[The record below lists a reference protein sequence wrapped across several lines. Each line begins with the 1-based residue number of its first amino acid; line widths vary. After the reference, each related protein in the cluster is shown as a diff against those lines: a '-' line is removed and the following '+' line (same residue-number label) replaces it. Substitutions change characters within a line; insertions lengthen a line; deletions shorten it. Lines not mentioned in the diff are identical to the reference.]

1 MAGSPRYVAGAS
13 SHRLLIMQPAQ
24 QNRNRRRFSLLAS
37 LLIGACVVGCPQPS
51 PEIKQSK
58 QTPSQSTQ
66 KQTPKTKATGS
77 DWTSFRGN
85 AQSTGFTEGETGDSL
100 LPAWKFQLDDGGFES
115 SAAIVATKDAA
126 TGVEQKTVYIAGLT
140 NDVRGKLFALDL
152 EDGSKR
158 WEFES
163 EDGFLTT
170 PVVDDGKLYL
180 GDMEGKF
187 FCVDATGEKQWTY
200 KTEIEINSSANT
212 YKDLV
217 LFGSQDGAL
226 YALDKVTGD
235 FKWKHTTEDQIQ
247 CSITVAKNHAF
258 LAGCDSMLHVIDL
271 DTGKETGNIKLS
283 SPTISTP
290 AANGDTTYFGNE
302 NGTFYCVDAA
312 AAKTNWTVE
321 DERGGNSIRSSA
333 AIAEGHIVF
342 GARNR
347 KLYSYN
353 PQTGAENW
361 STTLKNKVDSSP
373 VIVKNRVIAASTD
386 GRLYLLNLENG
397 ELLWQKQFNGGIT
410 GSPAFAH
417 GVLIVATD
425 DGIVYALKFAET
437 KDNN

>member
-1 MAGSPRYVAGAS
+1 M
-13 SHRLLIMQPAQ
+13 
-24 QNRNRRRFSLLAS
+24 LAS
-37 LLIGACVVGCPQPS
+37 LLMGACVIGCSQPS
-51 PEIKQSK
+51 QVTEQTP

-66 KQTPKTKATGS
+66 KQTPKTKTAGS

-85 AQSTGFTEGETGDSL
+85 AQSTGFTEGETGDAL
-100 LPAWKFQLDDGGFES
+100 LPAWKFKLDDGGFES
-115 SAAIVATKDAA
+115 SAAIVATKDSEAR
-126 TGVEQKTVYIAGLT
+126 TEQKTVYIAGLT
-140 NDVRGKLFALDL
+140 NDVKGKLFALNL
-152 EDGSKR
+152 EDGTKR
-158 WEFES
+158 WEFNS

-170 PVVDDGKLYL
+170 PVVDDGRLYL
-180 GDMEGKF
+180 GDMAGQF
-187 FCVDATGEKQWTY
+187 FCIDTSGEKQWTY

-226 YALDKVTGD
+226 YALDKATGD
-235 FKWKHTTEDQIQ
+235 FKWKHATEDQIQ

-271 DTGKETGNIKLS
+271 DTGKETGNVKLS

-290 AANGDTTYFGNE
+290 AADGDTAYFGNE
-302 NGTFYCVDAA
+302 KGTFYSVNVATSE
-312 AAKTNWTVE
+312 TNWTVE

-333 AIAEGHIVF
+333 AIADGHVVF

-353 PQTGAENW
+353 PQTGDENW

-417 GVLIVATD
+417 GFVIVATD
-425 DGIVYALKFAET
+425 DGIVYALKFA
-437 KDNN
+437 NND

>member
-1 MAGSPRYVAGAS
+1 M
-13 SHRLLIMQPAQ
+13 
-24 QNRNRRRFSLLAS
+24 
-37 LLIGACVVGCPQPS
+37 PS
-51 PEIKQSK
+51 PSTTYRFINRILITCLVISCGGMSSFA
-58 QTPSQSTQ
+58 QT
-66 KQTPKTKATGS
+66 QTASS
-77 DWTSFRGN
+77 DWTSFRGD
-85 AQSTGFTEGETGDSL
+85 AQSTGFTEGETGDTL
-100 LPAWKFQLDDGGFES
+100 IPAWKFKLDDGGFES
-115 SAAIVATKDAA
+115 SAAIVATKDVA
-126 TGVEQKTVYIAGLT
+126 TGILKKTVYIAGLT
-140 NDVRGKLFALDL
+140 NDVRGKLFALNL
-152 EDGSKR
+152 SDGTKL

-180 GDMEGKF
+180 GDMAGQF
-187 FCVDATGEKQWTY
+187 FCIDATGRKQWAY
-200 KTEIEINSSANT
+200 KTEIEINSSANV

-226 YALDKVTGD
+226 YALNKGSGE
-235 FKWKHTTEDQIQ
+235 FRWKYSTDDQIQ
-247 CSITVAKNHAF
+247 CSITVAKNRAF
-258 LAGCDSMLHVIDL
+258 LAGCDSLLHVIDL

-290 AANGDTTYFGNE
+290 AARGETAYFGNE
-302 NGTFYCVDAA
+302 KGTFYSIDAVSL
-312 AAKTNWTVE
+312 KTNWTAE

-333 AIAEGHIVF
+333 AIAEGHVVV

-353 PQTGAENW
+353 PQTGNENW

-397 ELLWQKQFNGGIT
+397 KLLWQKQFNGGFT

-417 GVLIVATD
+417 GFVIVATD
-425 DGIVYALKFAET
+425 DGIVHALKFSKIKPNT
-437 KDNN
+437 K

>member
-1 MAGSPRYVAGAS
+1 MSSLRSRSRQTSEADESWSEVWRLQLRQPR
-13 SHRLLIMQPAQ
+13 
-24 QNRNRRRFSLLAS
+24 SLLAS
-37 LLIGACVVGCPQPS
+37 LLTLACVLGCSQASPVIEETIQTPPQP
-51 PEIKQSK
+51 
-58 QTPSQSTQ
+58 TQ
-66 KQTPKTKATGS
+66 KQTPTTTTTTTAVSS

-85 AQSTGFTEGETGDSL
+85 AQSTGFTEGETGDAL
-100 LPAWKFQLDDGGFES
+100 LPAWKFKLDDGGFES
-115 SAAIVATKDAA
+115 SAAIVAAKNTAIGKA
-126 TGVEQKTVYIAGLT
+126 QKTVYIAGLT
-140 NDVRGKLFALDL
+140 NDVRGKLFALNL
-152 EDGSKR
+152 EDGTKL

-170 PVVDDGKLYL
+170 PVVEDGKLFL
-180 GDMEGKF
+180 GDMAGQF
-187 FCVDATGEKQWTY
+187 FCIDAAGEKQWTY

-247 CSITVAKNHAF
+247 CSITVAENHAF

-290 AANGDTTYFGNE
+290 AASGSTAYFGNE
-302 NGTFYCVDAA
+302 KGTFYSVDVANLE
-312 AAKTNWTVE
+312 TNWTVE
-321 DERGGNSIRSSA
+321 DDRGGNSIRSSA
-333 AIAEGHIVF
+333 AIADGHVVF

-347 KLYSYN
+347 KLYSFN
-353 PQTGAENW
+353 PHTGDENW

-386 GRLYLLNLENG
+386 GRLSAA
-397 ELLWQKQFNGGIT
+397 
-410 GSPAFAH
+410 SPVH
-417 GVLIVATD
+417 LHSLTD
-425 DGIVYALKFAET
+425 S
-437 KDNN
+437 

>member
-1 MAGSPRYVAGAS
+1 M
-13 SHRLLIMQPAQ
+13 
-24 QNRNRRRFSLLAS
+24 
-37 LLIGACVVGCPQPS
+37 GACVVGCTQPS
-51 PEIKQSK
+51 QVTE
-58 QTPSQSTQ
+58 QTTPTPTQSTQ
-66 KQTPKTKATGS
+66 KSSLKTNATGS

-85 AQSTGFTEGETGDSL
+85 AQSTGFTEGETGDIL
-100 LPAWKFQLDDGGFES
+100 LPAWKFKLDDGGFES
-115 SAAIVATKDAA
+115 SAAIVTTKDSEAR
-126 TGVEQKTVYIAGLT
+126 TEQKTVYIAGLT
-140 NDVRGKLFALDL
+140 NDVKGKLFALNL
-152 EDGSKR
+152 EDGTKR
-158 WEFES
+158 WEFNS

-170 PVVDDGKLYL
+170 PVVDDGRLYL
-180 GDMEGKF
+180 GDMAGQF
-187 FCVDATGEKQWTY
+187 FCIDTSGEKQWTY

-226 YALDKVTGD
+226 YALDKATGD
-235 FKWKHTTEDQIQ
+235 FKWKHTTDDQIQ

-271 DTGKETGNIKLS
+271 DTGKETGNVKLT

-290 AANGDTTYFGNE
+290 AADGDTTYFGNE
-302 NGTFYCVDAA
+302 KGTFYSVNVATSE
-312 AAKTNWTVE
+312 TNWTVE

-333 AIAEGHIVF
+333 AITDGHVVF

-386 GRLYLLNLENG
+386 GRLYFCLLY
-397 ELLWQKQFNGGIT
+397 T
-410 GSPAFAH
+410 SPSPRDRTRSRMPSSA
-417 GVLIVATD
+417 
-425 DGIVYALKFAET
+425 
-437 KDNN
+437 

>member
-1 MAGSPRYVAGAS
+1 MNPSDPHCY
-13 SHRLLIMQPAQ
+13 
-24 QNRNRRRFSLLAS
+24 RRQFCLLAS
-37 LLIGACVVGCPQPS
+37 LLMCTCVLASPAIAQPQ
-51 PEIKQSK
+51 
-58 QTPSQSTQ
+58 TT
-66 KQTPKTKATGS
+66 TN
-77 DWTSFRGN
+77 DWTSFRGD
-85 AQSTGFTEGETGDSL
+85 AQSTGFTEGETGDAL
-100 LPAWKFQLDDGGFES
+100 LPAWKFKLDDGGFES
-115 SAAIVATKDAA
+115 SAAIVATKDSEAG
-126 TGVEQKTVYIAGLT
+126 TEQKTVYIAGLT
-140 NDVRGKLFALDL
+140 NDVKGKLFALNL
-152 EDGSKR
+152 ENGTKL
-158 WEFES
+158 WEFNS

-180 GDMEGKF
+180 GDMAGQF
-187 FCVDATGEKQWTY
+187 FCIDTSGEKQWTY

-212 YKDLV
+212 YKNLV

-235 FKWKHTTEDQIQ
+235 FQWKHTTEDQIQ

-271 DTGKETGNIKLS
+271 DTGKETGNVKLT

-290 AANGDTTYFGNE
+290 AADGDTAYFGNE
-302 NGTFYCVDAA
+302 KGTFYSVNVATSE
-312 AAKTNWTVE
+312 TNWTVE

-333 AIAEGHIVF
+333 AIADGHVVF

-347 KLYSYN
+347 KLYSFN

-386 GRLYLLNLENG
+386 GRLYLLNLESG
-397 ELLWQKQFNGGIT
+397 KLLWQKQFNGGIT

-417 GVLIVATD
+417 GFVIVATD
-425 DGIVYALKFAET
+425 DGIVYALKFAEP
-437 KDNN
+437 KDN

>member
-1 MAGSPRYVAGAS
+1 M
-13 SHRLLIMQPAQ
+13 
-24 QNRNRRRFSLLAS
+24 LAS
-37 LLIGACVVGCPQPS
+37 LLMGACVVGCTQPS
-51 PEIKQSK
+51 QVTE
-58 QTPSQSTQ
+58 QTTPTPTQSTQ
-66 KQTPKTKATGS
+66 KSSLKTNATGS

-85 AQSTGFTEGETGDSL
+85 AQSTGFTEGETGDIL
-100 LPAWKFQLDDGGFES
+100 LPAWKFKLDDGGFES
-115 SAAIVATKDAA
+115 SAAIVTTKDSEAR
-126 TGVEQKTVYIAGLT
+126 TEQKTVYIAGLT
-140 NDVRGKLFALDL
+140 NDVKGKLFALNL
-152 EDGSKR
+152 EDGTKR
-158 WEFES
+158 WEFNS

-170 PVVDDGKLYL
+170 PVVDDGRLYL
-180 GDMEGKF
+180 GDMAGQF
-187 FCVDATGEKQWTY
+187 FCIDTSGEKQWTY

-226 YALDKVTGD
+226 YALDKATGD
-235 FKWKHTTEDQIQ
+235 FKWKHTTDDQIQ

-271 DTGKETGNIKLS
+271 DTGKETGNVKLT

-290 AANGDTTYFGNE
+290 AADGDTTYFGNE
-302 NGTFYCVDAA
+302 KGTFYSVNVATSE
-312 AAKTNWTVE
+312 TNWTVE

-333 AIAEGHIVF
+333 AITDGHVVF

-417 GVLIVATD
+417 GFVIIATD